1 MVGGGSDRTVAGVE
15 ADAGPSPDAVAAAAL
30 AGLPGVGSARLGRLL
45 ELGPPRAVWQAL
57 VAENRRLLAGLD
69 VTSAVVDGSRRTDL
83 GEVARRLRDGGI
95 EVTTP
100 YDPRHPT
107 AFVEGPDPAPVVFWR
122 GGVGRRRA
130 PHVAV
135 VGTRRCTPTGREFGA
150 ELGAA
155 LAAAGVVVVSG
166 LALGI
171 DGAAHRGALAA
182 GGAPPVA
189 VVGSGVDVPYPRRH
203 DELWARVAR
212 RGSLLS
218 EAPPGAAPEAWRFPA
233 RNRLIVALADLV
245 VVVESRVRGG
255 SMHTVEHAIRRGVEV
270 MAVPGSVRNPA
281 AAGTNRL
288 LAEGCAPVCDPDDVL
303 VALGLLAEGD
313 PASPPSGPG
322 SPAGDS
328 VAGKAGETGE
338 FGPDGEA
345 AAVLAALD
353 DGPCA
358 LDTLAARTGLSPPV
372 LVATVERLVGAGRV
386 ARDGARFAAAGRRS
400 GA

>member
-1 MVGGGSDRTVAGVE
+1 M
-15 ADAGPSPDAVAAAAL
+15 AAAAL

-57 VAENRRLLAGLD
+57 VADDRRALAGLD
-69 VTSAVVDGSRRTDL
+69 VAPPAVEAARRTDL

-95 EVTTP
+95 EVTTA
-100 YDPRHPT
+100 YDPRHP
-107 AFVEGPDPAPVVFWR
+107 AVFVEGPDPAPVVFWR

-135 VGTRRCTPTGREFGA
+135 VGTRRCTPTGREFAA

-303 VALGLLAEGD
+303 VALGLLAEPG

-322 SPAGDS
+322 TPADDPA
-328 VAGKAGETGE
+328 AGQAREIRETGE
-338 FGPDGEA
+338 SGPDGEA
-345 AAVLAALD
+345 AAVLGALD

-372 LVATVERLVGAGRV
+372 LVATVERLVTAGRV

-400 GA
+400 GS